1 LHIPPAETIV
11 EKESAE
17 KDTCQSQ
24 RKRKEPVLHEVDG
37 SSSGAAKKQD
47 HNAKERLRRMRLHAS
62 YLTLGTLLP
71 DHSSSSSKVLF
82 SLLLL
87 QVRYVLLVV
96 ELYITFLAD
105 WQKKWSAP
113 SIIDNV
119 ITYIPKLQNEVGEL
133 TLRKQKLVELERRG
147 PSIRAISVLELGE
160 SGYEAVVQIC
170 LKKENEDEFS
180 NLLHVMEVQGLSVL
194 SASTSQ
200 VCREQRVVCYN
211 FHVKMD
217 EKPCEGDDYITVLK
231 NNIISSL
238 RDNTKC
244 K

>member
-1 LHIPPAETIV
+1 ML
-11 EKESAE
+11 K
-17 KDTCQSQ
+17 
-24 RKRKEPVLHEVDG
+24 
-37 SSSGAAKKQD
+37 
-47 HNAKERLRRMRLHAS
+47 
-62 YLTLGTLLP
+62 
-71 DHSSSSSKVLF
+71 
-82 SLLLL
+82 
-87 QVRYVLLVV
+87 
-96 ELYITFLAD
+96 

-180 NLLHVMEVQGLSVL
+180 NLLHVMELQGFSIL

-211 FHVKMD
+211 FHVKVL
-217 EKPCEGDDYITVLK
+217 CLLFIFFITLYFYVFIGSRQCVSK
-231 NNIISSL
+231 
-238 RDNTKC
+238 
-244 K
+244 

>member
-1 LHIPPAETIV
+1 MSSQPNHQTSISSLLHDRLHIPAETNI

-24 RKRKEPVLHEVDG
+24 RKRKEPILHEVDG
-37 SSSGAAKKQD
+37 SSSGAAAAKKLD

-71 DHSSSSSKVLF
+71 DHSSSSK
-82 SLLLL
+82 
-87 QVRYVLLVV
+87 
-96 ELYITFLAD
+96 
-105 WQKKWSAP
+105 KKWSAP
-113 SIIDNV
+113 SIIDNA

-147 PSIRAISVLELGE
+147 PSIRAILVLELGE

-180 NLLHVMEVQGLSVL
+180 NLLHVMEVQGLSIL
-194 SASTSQ
+194 SASTSL

-217 EKPCEGDDYITVLK
+217 EKPCEGDDYIKLLK
-231 NNIISSL
+231 KNIISSL

>member
-1 LHIPPAETIV
+1 MSSQPNHQTSISSLLHDRLHIPPAETIV
-11 EKESAE
+11 EKDSGD
-17 KDTCQSQ
+17 KDDTCQSQ
-24 RKRKEPVLHEVDG
+24 RKRKELVLHDVVDG
-37 SSSGAAKKQD
+37 SSSGASKKQD

-71 DHSSSSSKVLF
+71 DHSSSSK
-82 SLLLL
+82 
-87 QVRYVLLVV
+87 
-96 ELYITFLAD
+96 
-105 WQKKWSAP
+105 KKWSAP

-170 LKKENEDEFS
+170 LKKESEDEFS
-180 NLLHVMEVQGLSVL
+180 NLLHVMELQGLSIL
-194 SASTSQ
+194 SASTSL